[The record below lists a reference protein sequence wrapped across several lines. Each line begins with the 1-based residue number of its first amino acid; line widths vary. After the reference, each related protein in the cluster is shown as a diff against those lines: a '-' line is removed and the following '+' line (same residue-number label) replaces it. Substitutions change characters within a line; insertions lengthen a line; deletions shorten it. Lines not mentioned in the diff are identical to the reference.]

1 MRDRFQRGEGP
12 RTTHFP
18 IHQMRRALIVGCL
31 ALPSL
36 AVGQRRPKVFSHADT
51 VRGSN
56 GPGRSWWDASFY
68 DLHVS
73 VNPADSSI
81 RGRNGIVYRVLA
93 PGDTMQIDLRAP
105 LIVDSIVQRGR
116 VLSYRRDG
124 DAYFAAITETKGVG

>member
-81 RGRNGIVYRVLA
+81 RGYNAITYRVLK
-93 PGDTMQIDLRAP
+93 PGAQMQIDLQMP
-105 LIVDSIVQRGR
+105 LDADSMVQDGRG
-116 VLSYRRDG
+116 LQFNRDSN
-124 DAYFAAITETKGVG
+124 AFFV